1 MLICF
6 YCANT
11 ILGGKILNITTSCGE
26 NKKEIIEF
34 KSGTLWKE
42 KEYKQIKVNN
52 ITLIGKY
59 NFNNM
64 AKNFYGQ
71 FFDELEDI
79 NKNKITLI
87 VNEDMRKNLQDGE
100 FYEIKGKLTTHPDT
114 YSMKVK
120 LYTRLELEEAF
131 LIANKKDFPKLKV
144 ALDRKKSLLELKSE
158 KNKQTENWLYQ
169 KLEKDEKVNFLVIT
183 SLKGYNGTT
192 ETDILNDIYETE
204 GDKDKLKKYFGFS
217 STRDENILRVTFLDH
232 NIILE
237 IKKKIEES
245 KKQGHIYD
253 YLVFIKGGGS
263 KMKLFDNLDF
273 CNEVVNLNIPFIT
286 AVGHSDDNIRLLCE
300 LADINYKVP
309 LQFGSKLIGKINFI
323 NYKKEKIFNEFDK
336 KEKVSKLESEKNLLN
351 QNIKDLKKDL
361 EKKDIEIQQ
370 IENKNKLLNDKLNK
384 KEESIESLKDIFKK
398 LKDEKN
404 KKIETLETEKKD
416 IEKKV
421 NGRDFLLI
429 IAFILILFL
438 TGYLVY
444 SNFFKNTKEIKKDS
458 LAITNIKIEK
468 DLIKPKVKDE
478 KTKKE
483 AIQKKLIY
491 SEDEVFTSLLWK
503 GYKGERAIYDFQKAN
518 KMKQTGKVD
527 EALLKK
533 LGIKIRYK

>member
-1 MLICF
+1 M
-6 YCANT
+6 
-11 ILGGKILNITTSCGE
+11 NITTSCGE

-87 VNEDMRKNLQDGE
+87 VNEDMRKNLQNGE
-100 FYEIKGKLTTHPDT
+100 FYEIKGKLTTYPDT
-114 YSMKVK
+114 YSMKMK

-131 LIANKKDFPKLKV
+131 LISNKKDFPKLKV

-158 KNKQTENWLYQ
+158 KNKQADSWIYQ
-169 KLEKDEKVNFLVIT
+169 KLENDEKVNFLVIT
-183 SLKGYNGTT
+183 SLKGHNGTI
-192 ETDILNDIYETE
+192 ETDILNDIYENE
-204 GDKDKLKKYFGFS
+204 EDKDKLKKYFGFS
-217 STRDENILRVTFLDH
+217 TTRDENVLRVTFLDH
-232 NIILE
+232 NIISE
-237 IKKKIEES
+237 IKQKIEES
-245 KKQGHIYD
+245 RKQGHIYN

-309 LQFGSKLIGKINFI
+309 LQLGSKLIGKINSI
-323 NYKKEKIFNEFDK
+323 NYKKEKKVNKEIFLINEFDK
-336 KEKVSKLESEKNLLN
+336 KGLEKS
-351 QNIKDLKKDL
+351 IKDLKNENDLLNNELSRKEKYIKSLQSKLKYFKDRNDSEIENL
-361 EKKDIEIQQ
+361 EK
-370 IENKNKLLNDKLNK
+370 
-384 KEESIESLKDIFKK
+384 
-398 LKDEKN
+398 EKQN
-404 KKIETLETEKKD
+404 

-438 TGYLVY
+438 IGYVVY
-444 SNFFKNTKEIKKDS
+444 SNFFKNTKEIKKDTS
-458 LAITNIKIEK
+458 AITTTKTEK
-468 DLIKPKVKDE
+468 DKINNLVKPKDKLDE

-483 AIQKKLIY
+483 TTQKKLVY
-491 SEDEVFTSLLWK
+491 SEDEVFTALLWK

-527 EALLKK
+527 EGLLKK

>member
-1 MLICF
+1 M
-6 YCANT
+6 
-11 ILGGKILNITTSCGE
+11 NITTSCGE

-87 VNEDMRKNLQDGE
+87 VNEDMRKNLQNGE

-114 YSMKVK
+114 YSMKMK

-131 LIANKKDFPKLKV
+131 LIANKKDFPLLKV

-183 SLKGYNGTT
+183 SLKGHNGTT

-286 AVGHSDDNIRLLCE
+286 AVGHSDDNIRLLCD

-309 LQFGSKLIGKINFI
+309 LQFGSKLIGKINSI

-336 KEKVSKLESEKNLLN
+336 KEKVSKLESEKNLLT

-384 KEESIESLKDIFKK
+384 KEEVIKSLKDTFRE
-398 LKDEKN
+398 LKDEKD
-404 KKIETLETEKKD
+404 KKIKTLETEKKD
-416 IEKKV
+416 IDKKV

-438 TGYLVY
+438 TGYVVY
-444 SNFFKNTKEIKKDS
+444 SNFFINTKEIKTDS
-458 LAITNIKIEK
+458 SAITNIKIEK
-468 DLIKPKVKDE
+468 DKINNLAKPKVKDE

-491 SEDEVFTSLLWK
+491 SEDEVFTALLWK
-503 GYKGERAIYDFQKAN
+503 GYKGEKAIYDFQKAN

>member
-1 MLICF
+1 M
-6 YCANT
+6 
-11 ILGGKILNITTSCGE
+11 NITTSSGE

-34 KSGTLWKE
+34 KSETLWKE
-42 KEYKQIKVNN
+42 KEYKQIEVNN

-79 NKNKITLI
+79 NKNKLTLI
-87 VNEDMRKNLQDGE
+87 VNEDMRKNLQNGE
-100 FYEIKGKLTTHPDT
+100 FYEIKGKLTTYPDT
-114 YSMKVK
+114 YSMKMK

-131 LIANKKDFPKLKV
+131 LISNKKDFPKLKV

-158 KNKQTENWLYQ
+158 KNKQAENWLYQ
-169 KLEKDEKVNFLVIT
+169 KLENNEKVNFLVIT
-183 SLKGYNGTT
+183 SLKGHNGII

-217 STRDENILRVTFLDH
+217 PIRDENILRVTFLDH
-232 NIILE
+232 NIISE
-237 IKKKIEES
+237 IKQKIEES
-245 KKQGHIYD
+245 KKQGYIYD

-309 LQFGSKLIGKINFI
+309 LQFGSKLIGKINSI
-323 NYKKEKIFNEFDK
+323 NYKKEKKVNKDAFLINEFDK
-336 KEKVSKLESEKNLLN
+336 KELEKS
-351 QNIKDLKKDL
+351 IKDL
-361 EKKDIEIQQ
+361 ES
-370 IENKNKLLNDKLNK
+370 KNDLLNDELNK
-384 KEESIESLKDIFKK
+384 KAKYIKSLQDKLEYFKA
-398 LKDEKN
+398 KN
-404 KKIETLETEKKD
+404 DSKIETLEKEKQN

-421 NGRDFLLI
+421 NRRDFILT
-429 IAFILILFL
+429 IAFVIILFL
-438 TGYLVY
+438 TGYVVY
-444 SNFFKNTKEIKKDS
+444 SNFFINAKEIKTDNSKT
-458 LAITNIKIEK
+458 INTKIEK
-468 DLIKPKVKDE
+468 EKINNLVKPKAKLDE

-483 AIQKKLIY
+483 TTQKKLIY
-491 SEDEVFTSLLWK
+491 SEDEVFTALLWK
-503 GYKGERAIYDFQKAN
+503 GYKGEKAIYDFQKDN

-533 LGIKIRYK
+533 LGIKIKYK

>member
-1 MLICF
+1 M
-6 YCANT
+6 
-11 ILGGKILNITTSCGE
+11 NITTSCGE

-87 VNEDMRKNLQDGE
+87 VNEDMRKNLQNGE

-114 YSMKVK
+114 YSMKMK

-131 LIANKKDFPKLKV
+131 LIANKKDFPLLKV

-183 SLKGYNGTT
+183 SLKGHNGTT

-217 STRDENILRVTFLDH
+217 PTRDENILRVTFLDH

-286 AVGHSDDNIRLLCE
+286 AVGHSDDNIRLLCD

-309 LQFGSKLIGKINFI
+309 LQFGSKLIGKINSI
-323 NYKKEKIFNEFDK
+323 NYKKEKKVNKDGFLINEFDK
-336 KEKVSKLESEKNLLN
+336 KE
-351 QNIKDLKKDL
+351 L
-361 EKKDIEIQQ
+361 EKSIKELKS
-370 IENKNKLLNDKLNK
+370 KNDSLNVELNK
-384 KEESIESLKDIFKK
+384 KEKYIKSLQNK
-398 LKDEKN
+398 LKYFKDKN
-404 KKIETLETEKKD
+404 DSVVETLEKEKQN

-438 TGYLVY
+438 TGYVVY
-444 SNFFKNTKEIKKDS
+444 SNFFINTKEIKTDS
-458 LAITNIKIEK
+458 SAITNIKIEK
-468 DLIKPKVKDE
+468 DKINNLAKPKVKDE

-491 SEDEVFTSLLWK
+491 SEDEVFTALLWK
-503 GYKGERAIYDFQKAN
+503 GYKGEKAIYDFQKAN

>member
-1 MLICF
+1 M
-6 YCANT
+6 
-11 ILGGKILNITTSCGE
+11 NIITSCGE

-42 KEYKQIKVNN
+42 KEYKQIKINN
-52 ITLIGKY
+52 ITLVGKY

-87 VNEDMRKNLQDGE
+87 VNEDMRKNLQNGE

-114 YSMKVK
+114 YSMKMK

-131 LIANKKDFPKLKV
+131 LISNKKDFPKLKM

-169 KLEKDEKVNFLVIT
+169 KLENDEKVNFLVIT
-183 SLKGYNGTT
+183 SLKGHNGTT

-217 STRDENILRVTFLDH
+217 STRDENVLRVNFLDH
-232 NIILE
+232 NIISE
-237 IKKKIEES
+237 IKQKIEES
-245 KKQGHIYD
+245 KKQRYIYD

-309 LQFGSKLIGKINFI
+309 LQFGSKLIRKINSI
-323 NYKKEKIFNEFDK
+323 NYKKENIFNEFDK
-336 KEKVSKLESEKNLLN
+336 KEKVLKLESEKNLLN
-351 QNIKDLKKDL
+351 KNINDLKKDL
-361 EKKDIEIQQ
+361 EKKDKEIQQ
-370 IENKNKLLNDKLNK
+370 IKNKNKLLNDELNK
-384 KEESIESLKDIFKK
+384 KEIYIEALKNTLKGLEVKK
-398 LKDEKN
+398 D
-404 KKIETLETEKKD
+404 KKIETLATEKQN

-438 TGYLVY
+438 TGYIIY
-444 SNFFKNTKEIKKDS
+444 NNFFKNTKEIKKE
-458 LAITNIKIEK
+458 ITNTKLEK
-468 DLIKPKVKDE
+468 DKINNLIKPKTKLDE

-483 AIQKKLIY
+483 ATQKKLIY
-491 SEDEVFTSLLWK
+491 SEDEVFTALLWK
-503 GYKGERAIYDFQKAN
+503 GYKGEKAIYDFQKAN
-518 KMKQTGKVD
+518 QMKQTGKVD
-527 EALLKK
+527 EVLLKK

>member
-1 MLICF
+1 M
-6 YCANT
+6 
-11 ILGGKILNITTSCGE
+11 LNITTSCGE

-183 SLKGYNGTT
+183 SLKGHNGTT

-286 AVGHSDDNIRLLCE
+286 AVGHSDDNIRLLCD

-309 LQFGSKLIGKINFI
+309 LQFGSKLIGKINSI
-323 NYKKEKIFNEFDK
+323 NYKKEKKVNKDIFLINEFDK
-336 KEKVSKLESEKNLLN
+336 KELEKS
-351 QNIKDLKKDL
+351 IKDLKSRNDS
-361 EKKDIEIQQ
+361 
-370 IENKNKLLNDKLNK
+370 LNDELNK
-384 KEESIESLKDIFKK
+384 KEKYIKSLQSK
-398 LKDEKN
+398 LKYFKDRN
-404 KKIETLETEKKD
+404 DSKIETLEKEKQN

-438 TGYLVY
+438 TGYVVY
-444 SNFFKNTKEIKKDS
+444 SNFFINTKEIKTDS
-458 LAITNIKIEK
+458 SAITNIKIEK
-468 DLIKPKVKDE
+468 DKINNLEKTKVKDE

-491 SEDEVFTSLLWK
+491 SEDEVFTALLWK
-503 GYKGERAIYDFQKAN
+503 GYKGEKAIYDFQKAN